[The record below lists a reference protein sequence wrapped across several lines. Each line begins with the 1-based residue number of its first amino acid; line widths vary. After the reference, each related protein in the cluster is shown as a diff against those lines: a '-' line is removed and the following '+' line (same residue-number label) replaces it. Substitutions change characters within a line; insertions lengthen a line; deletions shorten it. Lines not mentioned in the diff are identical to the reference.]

1 MAVIIIL
8 TIIFFLVKASFLI
21 LQFES
26 TGDYKKLVLNYKG
39 TGMYIA
45 AVNLG
50 FGFIY
55 RTSADQL
62 LSDRDRRW
70 GWLVG
75 EVPPGGD
82 ALPRGVHL
90 PLLLLRPFLQG
101 PQRAQLPRVT
111 DAPQP

>member
-1 MAVIIIL
+1 
-8 TIIFFLVKASFLI
+8 
-21 LQFES
+21 
-26 TGDYKKLVLNYKG
+26 
-39 TGMYIA
+39 MYIA